1 MNKQEFLAEYAV
13 ARKNTD
19 SVKWD
24 NLKETFDAEDLLPLW
39 VADTEF
45 KAPKEALEAMTKRIA
60 HGAFGYSLT
69 PDAYFEAYFKWQKE
83 RYGI

>member
-69 PDAYFEAYFKWQKE
+69 PDA
-83 RYGI
+83 

>member
-24 NLKETFDAEDLLPLW
+24 NLKETSMQKIYYHFGSLILNS
-39 VADTEF
+39 
-45 KAPKEALEAMTKRIA
+45 KHQKKR
-60 HGAFGYSLT
+60 L
-69 PDAYFEAYFKWQKE
+69 KL
-83 RYGI
+83 